1 MFRPSIIGVEIFHQI
16 TYIYIYMYYS
26 TREVSTHT
34 AIYKNY

>member
-16 TYIYIYMYYS
+16 TYIYMYYS